1 LRNGTHT
8 TCTTA
13 VVTWRERAA
22 RSACQFAAPRASA
35 CPGGTAPYHALS
47 TVYSVTSVSV
57 YMQYWVP
64 YCHF

>member
-22 RSACQFAAPRASA
+22 RSACQFAAPEPQPARVGRLRTP
-35 CPGGTAPYHALS
+35 CQQCI
-47 TVYSVTSVSV
+47 V
-57 YMQYWVP
+57 
-64 YCHF
+64 

>member
-22 RSACQFAAPRASA
+22 RSACQFAAPDGLSL
-35 CPGGTAPYHALS
+35 PGWDG
-47 TVYSVTSVSV
+47 SVRLVNSV
-57 YMQYWVP
+57 
-64 YCHF
+64 